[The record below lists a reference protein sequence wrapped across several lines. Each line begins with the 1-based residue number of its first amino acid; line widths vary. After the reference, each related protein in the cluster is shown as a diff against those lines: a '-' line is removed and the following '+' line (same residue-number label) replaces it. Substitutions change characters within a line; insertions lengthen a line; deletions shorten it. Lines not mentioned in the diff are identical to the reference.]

1 MYKGIIAVVA
11 LGALTAACGTD
22 TQQRAASGGL
32 TGLGV
37 GALVGGPI
45 GAIVGGA
52 VGAAGGWAMPE
63 GAETL
68 ALNAIHKEKS
78 VSTTALN
85 DVGLGGGAASGSS
98 QASQGHLVRDA
109 QNELKHEGLYQGP
122 VDGILGPETKQAI
135 ATYQAREGLQ
145 QTATLDQDTVQRMNL
160 TSATSRTAAREHTTN
175 GSGGTTP
182 MLSANDVR
190 DRLQS
195 AGYSNVSN
203 VKAQGQRYT
212 ARAQRGND
220 SYALRVDGHTG
231 RVISE
236 QRLASNQGQGSSS
249 AAPASPQGQ
258 GSSSTQ
264 GQDSSSTQSQGS
276 SSAAPAST
284 STSTETNSG
293 GAPSSR

>member
-85 DVGLGGGAASGSS
+85 DVGLGSGAASGSS
-98 QASQGHLVRDA
+98 QASQGRLVRDA
-109 QNELKHEGLYQGP
+109 QNELQHEGLYRGP

-135 ATYQAREGLQ
+135 AAYQAREGLQ

-160 TSATSRTAAREHTTN
+160 TPGTSRTAAREHTTN
-175 GSGGTTP
+175 GSGGSTP

-220 SYALRVDGHTG
+220 HYALRIDGHTG
-231 RVISE
+231 KVVSE
-236 QRLASNQGQGSSS
+236 QRLASNKGQGSSN
-249 AAPASPQGQ
+249 AMPASN
-258 GSSSTQ
+258 Q
-264 GQDSSSTQSQGS
+264 GQDSSSATPASNQGEGS

>member
-1 MYKGIIAVVA
+1 MRSLAITGVIA
-11 LGALTAACGTD
+11 LGLLTAACGSD

-52 VGAAGGWAMPE
+52 AGAAGGWAMPE
-63 GAETL
+63 GADTL
-68 ALNAIHKEKS
+68 ALNAMHMER
-78 VSTTALN
+78 TAASGALGSA
-85 DVGLGGGAASGSS
+85 GLASSGSS

-109 QNELKHEGLYQGP
+109 QRELQREGLYRGP
-122 VDGILGPETKQAI
+122 IDGILGPETRQAI
-135 ATYQAREGLQ
+135 AGYQAREGLQ
-145 QTATLDQDTVQRMNL
+145 QTATLDQDTVERMNL
-160 TSATSRTAAREHTTN
+160 APGTDRSAARERTTT

-182 MLSANDVR
+182 MLSADEVR

-203 VKAQGQRYT
+203 IKGQGQRYT
-212 ARAQRGND
+212 ARAQRGNE
-220 SYALRVDGHTG
+220 SYALRVDGRTG

-236 QRLASNQGQGSSS
+236 QRLASTQGQGSSS
-249 AAPASPQGQ
+249 AAPASTQGQ
-258 GSSSTQ
+258 GSSST
-264 GQDSSSTQSQGS
+264 
-276 SSAAPAST
+276 APSST

-293 GAPSSR
+293 GAAAPNR